1 MAISRFSTPFQISRP
16 ISVVNEELYDNIMH
30 EKQSA
35 YDEGYLNIQKSL
47 QSYNAL
53 DLVKPEDIAYRD
65 KKVAELT
72 DKLDGYGNVD
82 LSDPKEVIRLQT
94 EAAGL
99 SKDKE
104 LMSMVSSTANYRQ
117 LVDRYSKLK
126 ENPKL
131 IQYYDP
137 ANEYAD
143 MKQVEGWLNGTSKG
157 LSIRTPTLKTDVDK
171 IAQNQFKNMK
181 PTAYSYVNG
190 MYIVN
195 GEMLSEGDLSNAGLN
210 LVQGDSN
217 VQAQLMRNADF
228 TFRDATPEQMYNI
241 ALSNKVDMIA
251 DARNSLNNY
260 ENQLKDASLDAN
272 QKASINNKISQL
284 KQNIIQQEESYKDI
298 SAKYNR
304 GDVSDLNNLKY
315 EVYANRW
322 IKSQVT
328 PFIVNREKISPNNVA
343 IAAMREDGANKR
355 FNTRMEFDAGQNAL
369 NREFQLEK
377 AKIQNSKIGKNT
389 TGYDANGNII
399 VSSQGVFQSLPA
411 IQPDN
416 EINAYSEINNSVN
429 NMQKENRRIIAGY
442 TQKVLEDTDPILLS
456 KIKPLLDNGNLFE
469 NGKFLGD
476 KTGLSQAQIDLLSQ
490 YDELLDNAIDPNFIK
505 NSKLIPQ
512 YGSVINDI
520 NVNQMKWTQL
530 QDEKAK
536 AIKKVFNDAWS
547 KGEFKGTW
555 EQFNDLLNN
564 QSVNINNSGMK
575 QFGNVG
581 ATVPDFS
588 APDFIKQVNAELNK
602 STIKN
607 EFLTARV
614 VGEKDEIYN
623 NPELAYHGLV
633 EETLKNKG
641 VYINGKLNS
650 INGNIMDGVSYGEDI
665 PNYEKMTIT
674 GIIPNTDQ
682 VRVNISYKL
691 KPDDKESVTKTALVQ
706 MTPDEMKQ
714 LTGRDSQTYDPT
726 SNFQNYLINGQ
737 MQDKE
742 GKPMW
747 FNLNGDVPNMLG
759 NLQYRVW
766 SFNKGKLRTS
776 VRIPTPNGVQEM
788 MLPIEV
794 EGENALR
801 SIKVNLSQLY
811 INTRQQKIAEN
822 PKLSPEEIHKITLEE
837 IYTQINKNK

>member
-16 ISVVNEELYDNIMH
+16 ISVVNEELYDRVMH

-99 SKDKE
+99 SKDKQ

-117 LVDRYSKLK
+117 LLDRYSKLK

-143 MKQVEGWLNGTSKG
+143 MKQVEGWLNGTSG
-157 LSIRTPTLKTDVDK
+157 SLNIRTPTLKTDVDK

-217 VQAQLMRNADF
+217 VQAQLMRNADY
-228 TFRDATPEQMYNI
+228 TFRDVTPEQMYNI

-260 ENQLKDASLDAN
+260 ENQLKDASLDAT
-272 QKASINNKISQL
+272 QKAGINNKIAQL
-284 KQNIIQQEESYKDI
+284 KANITQQEEAYRDI

-304 GDVSDLNNLKY
+304 GDSSDLNNLKY

-343 IAAMREDGANKR
+343 IAAMREDGTNKR
-355 FNTRMEFDAGQNAL
+355 FNERMKFDADQNAL
-369 NREFQLEK
+369 NRQFQLEK
-377 AKIQNSKIGKNT
+377 AQIQNSKVGKNT
-389 TGYDANGNII
+389 IGYDANGNII
-399 VSSQGVFQSLPA
+399 VSPQGVFQSLPA
-411 IQPDN
+411 IQPNDEIDAYK
-416 EINAYSEINNSVN
+416 EINSSVN

-442 TQKVLEDTDPILLS
+442 TKEVLANTDPTLLS
-456 KIKPLLDNGNLFE
+456 KIQPLLDNGNLFE
-469 NGKFLGD
+469 DGKFLGD
-476 KTGLSQAQIDLLSQ
+476 KTGLSQAQIDLLAQ
-490 YDELLDNAIDPNFIK
+490 YDELLDNAIDPNFTK

-512 YGSVINDI
+512 YGQVSNDLA
-520 NVNQMKWTQL
+520 VNQMKWTQL
-530 QDEKAK
+530 LAEKSN

-555 EQFNDLLNN
+555 EQFNNLLDN
-564 QSVNINNSGMK
+564 QSVNFNNSGMK

-581 ATVPDFS
+581 ATVPNAS
-588 APDFIKQVNAELNK
+588 APEFIKQVNAELNK

-623 NPELAYHGLV
+623 NPELAYHSLV

-737 MQDKE
+737 MQDRS
-742 GKPMW
+742 GKPVF

-759 NLQYRVW
+759 NIQYRVW
-766 SFNKGKLRTS
+766 SFNKGKLRAS

-788 MLPIEV
+788 MLPVEV
-794 EGENALR
+794 EGENALKT
-801 SIKVNLSQLY
+801 IKLNLSQLY

-837 IYTQINKNK
+837 IYNQINTNK